1 MPRPSVCP
9 KCGSDHGTLP
19 CKSAHGPKDV
29 MLQEVYSGRRSAV
42 ELSAET
48 SDINGAAPAKAT
60 RAAGGTATIP
70 AGTRTAAPA
79 GTAAA
84 MKFAEVRAEEY
95 LGHSDP
101 FVVALATQVIA
112 RNGLVDTMRAAAK
125 TALDYTK
132 ERDAHLAARE
142 VRIKE
147 AAETLRRQRESI
159 ERREAILE
167 AKMQELEQ
175 GRRDLTKKRFDFES
189 EQRLA
194 METLASKMREI
205 DSREREIAT
214 REAELGR
221 ITDKLAATRIDL
233 DRMQSERDQDLRSRE
248 ERLADLEQG
257 AKVRRLELE
266 ARLNRKLLAISGVR
280 RSEERVPVAGDTTG
294 PDGHTVGVI
303 AATIDSPVIPS
314 PVGSGAHPDP
324 LEEVVQ
330 ARAKLADENERLSS
344 WGKEIRRKESQLAD
358 TATELARREAK
369 LAEMELRMERLSLE
383 RESTAR

>member
-9 KCGSDHGTLP
+9 KCGSDHGALP
-19 CKSAHGPKDV
+19 CRSGRGPKDV

-48 SDINGAAPAKAT
+48 SGLNGAAPAKAT
-60 RAAGGTATIP
+60 LAGGGTTTIP
-70 AGTRTAAPA
+70 AGTRAAAPA
-79 GTAAA
+79 ATAAA
-84 MKFAEVRAEEY
+84 MRIADLRPEDY

-112 RNGLVDTMRAAAK
+112 RNRLVDTMRAAAK

-147 AAETLRRQRESI
+147 AAETLRRQRETI

-194 METLASKMREI
+194 IETLASRMREI

-214 REAELGR
+214 REAELAR
-221 ITDKLAATRIDL
+221 LTDKLAATRIDL
-233 DRMQSERDQDLRSRE
+233 DKMQGDRDQDLHSRE

-280 RSEERVPVAGDTTG
+280 RSEEREPVAGDTTG
-294 PDGHTVGVI
+294 PDGHSVGVI
-303 AATIDSPVIPS
+303 AATIDSPVLPS
-314 PVGSGAHPDP
+314 PVGSGAQPDP

-330 ARAKLADENERLSS
+330 ARAKLAEENERLSN

-358 TATELARREAK
+358 AAMELAKREAK
-369 LAEMELRMERLSLE
+369 LAEMELRLERVSLE